1 MTAALI
7 TGAIRAGARAALRK
21 ALALGGKLTAASAKA
36 AARRGLAKITQRFK
50 MKVKKMVSGT
60 EPEDIAD
67 KAAKGMGGVKKLTA
81 DDDDG
86 SAIYKPKPYT
96 PPNLDL
102 DAAGEPPGGKPTS
115 LSQAPETKTVGIYS
129 SLPGGG

>member
-21 ALALGGKLTAASAKA
+21 ALALGGRLTAANAKA

-67 KAAKGMGGVKKLTA
+67 KAVKGMGGVKKLTA

-96 PPNLDL
+96 PPNLNMMQGLGD
-102 DAAGEPPGGKPTS
+102 PPGGKPTS
-115 LSQAPETKTVGIYS
+115 LSRTSTVIVDIQR
-129 SLPGGG
+129 PGYN